1 METAIA
7 TKVVDFAFNSMAG
20 KLEKM
25 LEEEAVLLAGVEE
38 DVRYIVDELRSIT
51 SFLTV
56 MSTRQNLDA
65 QLQNWVQEVREVAY
79 DAEDSID
86 EFDCRL
92 RSTPYNDLGVKGI
105 FKRFLHNI
113 KSLKARHGIA
123 SEFKKLKVQ
132 IEEIRKRHDRYSHL
146 YEADTGMA
154 ECSDPR
160 IIGQFIEEAQLV
172 GIKQSR
178 DKIIGWVMDQ
188 NCPEL
193 TAISL
198 VGFGGLGKTTLAK
211 TVYDDLIIVGGH
223 FQYRA
228 WIVVSQNYS
237 IIELLKKIIRQ
248 ISVEEK
254 RIRDVYGCQ
263 DRTVDTEQLL
273 NKMDK
278 SQLVETVRGHLHE
291 KRYLIAF
298 DDVWRTEAWE
308 NLSIAL
314 PPGKEGSRVIVTTRN
329 DEVANYS
336 CSRNRQFIFKVYP
349 LSSELS
355 WELFR
360 RKVFDAPDYSC
371 PPELDNVGREIV
383 QKCSGIPLAIVTVG
397 GLLASKSD
405 KKFEEWKDF
414 GNYFRSEIQ
423 TNNRLLK
430 INQILLLSYNDLPYH
445 LKPCFLFLGIFPED
459 YEIGRKRLMRRW
471 IAEGIVSGLGGFPA
485 EKVAERCFN
494 ELVSRSLVQ
503 PSEFN
508 DNGKV
513 KSCRVHDMM
522 LEVIISIS
530 NKVNFA
536 VLLNEHTT
544 NLPQHQKIRR
554 LSWHGGSSGLS
565 TNTDLSHLRSFTAF
579 GSDGRDVPV
588 PLKDY
593 RKQRLLRAI
602 ELEGSFNLSDHLHPK
617 SFSKLFLLKYLSLRD
632 SGISTLPD
640 SIGDLQNLQFL
651 DIRGTY
657 IEELPNS
664 IVKLQKLV
672 YLLGGLIVHKFTRE
686 YPNMYEE
693 VPKYAYAGNSN
704 PYETYREP
712 YLFNFINYQSMSEY
726 DKFTIDVS
734 TSSVKLK
741 FPKGIRELNGL
752 RKLGMTYADDE
763 QLLQEIG
770 ELVKLEKLAIC
781 FGEDDQVSGVLEGI
795 RVLLSKLSGSLRS
808 LTISH
813 AKYGDLKRALDGV
826 DSPPLL
832 LCKLQ
837 IHANLGGLP
846 AWFASLKQ
854 VVKITLYFTRLQL
867 QDLQVLRNLHKLVH
881 LVLGFRSFDNA
892 AENLVFDRGGFTHLK
907 FLEIQS
913 NGVIFEEGALQS
925 LEILKMSYF
934 AHGYSVDGI
943 DHLRGLK
950 EVHIYNSTQGIVQ
963 MVENIL
969 SCHSNHPKC
978 YSDACSIM

>member
-1 METAIA
+1 METTMAV
-7 TKVVDFAFNSMAG
+7 KLVEFSLQSMVG

-25 LEEEAVLLAGVEE
+25 LEEEAVLLAGVE
-38 DVRYIVDELRSIT
+38 DDARCIVEELRSIT
-51 SFLTV
+51 SFLMA
-56 MSTRQNLDA
+56 MSKRRNLDD
-65 QLQNWVQEVREVAY
+65 QLQNWVREVRELAY

-92 RSTPYNDLGVKGI
+92 RSTPYNERG
-105 FKRFLHNI
+105 FKDFFNNLFNSI
-113 KSLKARHGIA
+113 KLLKPRHDIA
-123 SEFKKLKVQ
+123 LELKKLKVQ
-132 IEEIRKRHDRYSHL
+132 VEEIRKRHVRYSHPNEATTSLDMADRYSDL
-146 YEADTGMA
+146 
-154 ECSDPR
+154 R
-160 IIGQFIEEAQLV
+160 IIGHFVEKSQLV
-172 GIKQSR
+172 GINQSR
-178 DKIIGWVMDQ
+178 DLIIRWVTDEK
-188 NCPEL
+188 CPEL
-193 TAISL
+193 TTISL

-211 TVYDDLIIVGGH
+211 TVYDDPIIVGGH
-223 FQYRA
+223 FQPRA
-228 WIVVSQNYS
+228 WIAVSQNYN
-237 IIELLKKIIRQ
+237 IKELLKNIIRK
-248 ISVEEK
+248 ISIDEK
-254 RIRDVYGCQ
+254 QIRDVSGCQ
-263 DRTVDTEQLL
+263 DTRLNTEQLL
-273 NKMDK
+273 NMMDEL
-278 SQLVETVRGHLHE
+278 QLVQTIRDHLHE
-291 KRYLIAF
+291 KKYLLVF
-298 DDVWRTEAWE
+298 DDVWSTEAWE
-308 NLSIAL
+308 SLSIAL
-314 PPGKEGSRVIVTTRN
+314 PSGKEGSRVIVTTRIE
-329 DEVANYS
+329 DVANTS
-336 CSRNRQFIFKVYP
+336 CSGNRQFIFKVSP
-349 LSSELS
+349 LSPELS
-355 WELFR
+355 WDLFC

-371 PPELDNVGREIV
+371 PPKLKNVGREIL
-383 QKCSGIPLAIVTVG
+383 QKCDGLPLAILTIG
-397 GLLASKSD
+397 GLLASKRHN
-405 KKFEEWKDF
+405 KLEEWKNF
-414 GNYFRSEIQ
+414 RNHFRSEIQ
-423 TNNRLLK
+423 TNKKLSK
-430 INQILLLSYNDLPYH
+430 IDQILGLSYNDLPYD

-471 IAEGIVSGLGGFPA
+471 VAEGIVSGVGGFPA

-522 LEVIISIS
+522 LQVIISIS

-554 LSWHGGSSGLS
+554 LSWQGGSSGLS

-602 ELEGSFNLSDHLHPK
+602 DLEGSFNLSDRLHPN
-617 SFSKLFLLKYLSLRD
+617 SFSKLFLLKYLSLRNN
-632 SGISTLPD
+632 IRLRRLPD
-640 SIGDLQNLQFL
+640 SIGDLQNLQCL

-672 YLLGGLIVHKFTRE
+672 YLLGGLIVHTFTRKE
-686 YPNMYEE
+686 PNMYEE
-693 VPKYAYAGNSN
+693 VPRYAYPDNSN
-704 PYETYREP
+704 H
-712 YLFNFINYQSMSEY
+712 MY
-726 DKFTIDVS
+726 DKFTIDVY

-813 AKYGDLKRALDGV
+813 AKYGDLKRALDEV
-826 DSPPLL
+826 ASPPLL

-867 QDLQVLRNLHKLVH
+867 QDLQVLRNLHTLVH
-881 LVLGFRSFDNA
+881 LVLGYRSFDNA

-913 NGVIFEEGALQS
+913 HGVIFEEAALQS
-925 LEILKMSYF
+925 LKILKMSYF

-943 DHLRGLK
+943 EHLRGLK
-950 EVHIYNSTQGIVQ
+950 EVHIYKSTLGIVK
-963 MVENIL
+963 MVEDI
-969 SCHSNHPKC
+969 SRCHSNHPKC
-978 YSDACSIM
+978 YSDADVSSKCSIM